1 MRSPLF
7 WPELWQTT
15 NPGNVQ
21 SKQNILNLKSST
33 MINTFQV
40 KVIKFPGFPKW
51 ETCQHDPPLI
61 FLICNI
67 INIVQPPSLL
77 LWATQSRMRQST
89 LDQELKTE
97 KGLSVGKN
105 LEKKLRP
112 ATEERRHC
120 DHKHFHFHFFFKFYF
135 QFFTFIME
143 GFVGREVASGQREE
157 RSHCD
162 DERLSQETLIFPKSA
177 KQLFF
182 FPFLFCLWKIFKE
195 KHSFLSAEK
204 VLGKEIATGHRGES
218 LRR

>member
-1 MRSPLF
+1 
-7 WPELWQTT
+7 
-15 NPGNVQ
+15 
-21 SKQNILNLKSST
+21 

-51 ETCQHDPPLI
+51 ETCLLDPLLI

-67 INIVQPPSLL
+67 INIIQPPSLL

-120 DHKHFHFHFFFKFYF
+120 DHERFHFPFFHFHFFVLN
-135 QFFTFIME
+135 FTF
-143 GFVGREVASGQREE
+143 
-157 RSHCD
+157 
-162 DERLSQETLIFPKSA
+162 
-177 KQLFF
+177 
-182 FPFLFCLWKIFKE
+182 
-195 KHSFLSAEK
+195 SFHF
-204 VLGKEIATGHRGES
+204 HRGRICRKRNCQRPERGGVTATMS
-218 LRR
+218 GRPKRP